1 MASLGH
7 NELTHWLHFR
17 KQIVLNETR
26 DKLRETNQKIVDMEE
41 GILQLKEDLIQER
54 ADARMEKKR
63 LKKAVVSIFRSW
75 SNSVNPLGVESFW
88 WNIKMHLHILSFP
101 DTEIAQVVEI
111 LPHGRQEPVYL
122 K

>member
-1 MASLGH
+1 MKPYGVIMLQWVKWS
-7 NELTHWLHFR
+7 EIWLNAWIAYHFR

-75 SNSVNPLGVESFW
+75 YNTINPLV
-88 WNIKMHLHILSFP
+88 
-101 DTEIAQVVEI
+101 TE
-111 LPHGRQEPVYL
+111 
-122 K
+122 